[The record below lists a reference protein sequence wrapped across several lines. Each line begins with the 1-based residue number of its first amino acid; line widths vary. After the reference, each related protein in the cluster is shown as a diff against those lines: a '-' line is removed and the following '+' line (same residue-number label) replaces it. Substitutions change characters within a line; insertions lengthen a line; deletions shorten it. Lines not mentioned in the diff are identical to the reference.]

1 MNDIVFAGK
10 FATCNDRAQKYNKC
24 LKILLAEYSGGRVT
38 FGRDDGK
45 ECRCGSGGYVILP
58 PYSAYRLSEWA
69 ENELIVCIEQPLIP
83 SPLPPRA
90 VLNVQSD
97 GMRNA
102 VKEAV
107 YLFEKGGAGGVLAA
121 LGQLIVSYVTEEYS
135 VSLHPVVKSL
145 KADMEKNFTDSS
157 YSAETAI
164 RKLPLNYDYVRKLF
178 KKETGITP
186 LEYLNKLR
194 MDRAKDCILNGIAN
208 NYSRYTVSQ
217 IAEACGFAEPLYF
230 SRVFKK
236 YFGVSPLKY
245 AAENGR
251 R

>member
-10 FATCNDRAQKYNKC
+10 LANCNNRAQKYNKC
-24 LKILLAEYSGGRVT
+24 LKVLLADCNGGRA
-38 FGRDDGK
+38 DDK
-45 ECRCGSGGYVILP
+45 CSCGSGGYVIIP
-58 PYSAYRLSEWA
+58 PYSPYDLTDRGDKG
-69 ENELIVCIEQPLIP
+69 LIVCIEQPLIP
-83 SPLPPRA
+83 SPLPPKA
-90 VLNVQSD
+90 VTAQGD
-97 GMRNA
+97 GMLNA
-102 VKEAV
+102 LKEAV
-107 YLFEKGGAGGVLAA
+107 YRFEKGGAAGVLAA
-121 LGQLIVSYVTEEYS
+121 LGQLIVSYVAEEYS
-135 VSLHPVVKSL
+135 VNLHPVVKSL

-186 LEYLNKLR
+186 LEYLNGLR

-236 YFGVSPLKY
+236 HFGVSPLQY
-245 AAENGR
+245 AADNGR